1 MNQYVL
7 KGICAMSM
15 KTLPHGLW
23 PVMLNAFH
31 EDGSI
36 DLPGVDALTDWY
48 IERGSAG
55 LFACCGSSEMFH
67 LDDAERLEV
76 VQRVV
81 DRTGDRVPIVATGT
95 FGGPVEDQAAFVRR
109 MADTG
114 VGAVVVIV
122 CLLAE
127 QNENED
133 MLKRNMEQLLE
144 LTDPI
149 PLGLYECPTPYH
161 RLLSPGLFGH
171 LGSTGRFLYHKDTVC
186 DIDLLRK
193 KIDAVRQTPLGVY
206 NAHFETGLEGLR
218 CGAAGISPVAG
229 NVFPELFSWLC
240 AEYDEQPGS
249 AEEVQRMMTSL
260 APVVNNKYLVT
271 CKRYLQRIGLPITTR
286 CRSTDA
292 RLTAFDEGLIDGLET
307 SIVRFSDALGIN
319 RAQTV

>member
-1 MNQYVL
+1 MPRN
-7 KGICAMSM
+7 
-15 KTLPHGLW
+15 TLPHGLW

-36 DLPGVDALTDWY
+36 DWPGVDALTDWY

-67 LDDAERLEV
+67 LDDGERLEV
-76 VQRVV
+76 SRRVV
-81 DRTGDRVPIVATGT
+81 NRAGGRVPVVATGT
-95 FGGPVEDQAAFVRR
+95 FGGPVEGQAAFVRR

-114 VGAVVVIV
+114 VDAVVVIV
-122 CLLAE
+122 CLLAGRD
-127 QNENED
+127 ED
-133 MLKRNMEQLLE
+133 EEVLKRNMERLLE
-144 LTDPI
+144 LTDPV

-161 RLLSPGLFGH
+161 RLISPGLFGY
-171 LGSTGRFLYHKDTVC
+171 LGGTGRFLYHKDTVC
-186 DIDLLRK
+186 NIEVLRQ
-193 KIDAVRQTPLGVY
+193 KIDAVRSTGLGVY

-218 CGAAGISPVAG
+218 YGAAGISPVAG

-240 AEYDEQPGS
+240 AEYDRQPE
-249 AEEVQRMMTSL
+249 AAVEVQRMMTSL

-271 CKRYLQRIGLPITTR
+271 CKRYLQRIGIPITTR

-307 SIVRFSDALGIN
+307 SIERFTEALGIH
-319 RAQTV
+319 RTAAV

>member
-1 MNQYVL
+1 
-7 KGICAMSM
+7 MSTQ
-15 KTLPHGLW
+15 TLPRGLW
-23 PVMLNAFH
+23 PVMLNAFN

-36 DLPGVDALTDWY
+36 DWPGVDVLTDWY

-67 LDDAERLEV
+67 LDDGERLDV
-76 VQRVV
+76 ARRVV
-81 DRTGDRVPIVATGT
+81 SRSGGSVPVVATGT

-114 VGAVVVIV
+114 VDAVVVIV
-122 CLLAE
+122 CLLAGR
-127 QNENED
+127 NED
-133 MLKRNMEQLLE
+133 EDVLKRNMERLLE
-144 LTDPI
+144 LTDPV

-161 RLLSPGLFGH
+161 RRLSPTLFAH
-171 LGSTGRFLYHKDTVC
+171 LGGTGRFLYHKDTVC
-186 DIDLLRK
+186 DIDLLRL
-193 KIDAVRQTPLGVY
+193 KIDAVRQTRLGVY
-206 NAHFETGLEGLR
+206 NAHFETGLAGLR
-218 CGAAGISPVAG
+218 YGAAGISPVAA

-240 AEYDEQPGS
+240 AEYDGQPET

-292 RLTAFDEGLIDGLET
+292 GLTAFDEGLIDGLQT
-307 SIVRFSDALGIN
+307 SVERFTDALCLN
-319 RAQTV
+319 QARTA

>member
-1 MNQYVL
+1 MPRN
-7 KGICAMSM
+7 
-15 KTLPHGLW
+15 TLPHGLW

-36 DLPGVDALTDWY
+36 DWPGVDALTDWY

-67 LDDAERLEV
+67 LDDGERLEV
-76 VQRVV
+76 SRRVV
-81 DRTGDRVPIVATGT
+81 NRAEGRVPVVATGT

-114 VGAVVVIV
+114 VDAVVVIV
-122 CLLAE
+122 CLLAGRD
-127 QNENED
+127 ED
-133 MLKRNMEQLLE
+133 EEVLKRNMERLLE
-144 LTDPI
+144 LTDPV

-161 RLLSPGLFGH
+161 RLISPGLFGY
-171 LGSTGRFLYHKDTVC
+171 LGGTGRFLYHKDTVC
-186 DIDLLRK
+186 NIEVLRQ
-193 KIDAVRQTPLGVY
+193 KIDAVRSTGLGVY

-218 CGAAGISPVAG
+218 YGAAGISPVTG

-240 AEYDEQPGS
+240 AEYDRQPEA

-271 CKRYLQRIGLPITTR
+271 CKRYLQRIGIPITTR

-292 RLTAFDEGLIDGLET
+292 RLTDFDEGLIDGLAT
-307 SIVRFSDALGIN
+307 SIERFSDVLGI
-319 RAQTV
+319 RRTAAV

>member
-1 MNQYVL
+1 
-7 KGICAMSM
+7 MSTH
-15 KTLPHGLW
+15 TLPRGLW

-36 DLPGVDALTDWY
+36 DWPGVDALTDWY

-67 LDDAERLEV
+67 LDDRERLDLAR
-76 VQRVV
+76 RVV
-81 DRTGDRVPIVATGT
+81 SRAAGSVPVVATGT
-95 FGGPVEDQAAFVRR
+95 FGGPVADQAAFVRR

-114 VGAVVVIV
+114 VDAVVVIV
-122 CLLAE
+122 CLLAGR
-127 QNENED
+127 NED
-133 MLKRNMEQLLE
+133 EDALKRNMERLLE

-161 RLLSPGLFGH
+161 RKLSPTLFGH
-171 LGSTGRFLYHKDTVC
+171 LGGTGRFLYHKDTVC
-186 DIDLLRK
+186 DVDLLRL
-193 KIDAVRQTPLGVY
+193 KIDAVRQTRLGVY
-206 NAHFETGLEGLR
+206 NAHFETGLAGLR
-218 CGAAGISPVAG
+218 YGAAGISPVAA

-240 AEYDEQPGS
+240 AEYDGQPET

-271 CKRYLQRIGLPITTR
+271 CKRYLQRLGLPITTR

-292 RLTAFDEGLIDGLET
+292 SLTAFDEGLIDGLQT
-307 SIVRFSDALGIN
+307 SVERFTDALSLN
-319 RAQTV
+319 RTRTA

>member
-1 MNQYVL
+1 
-7 KGICAMSM
+7 MSM
-15 KTLPHGLW
+15 QTLPRGLW

-36 DLPGVDALTDWY
+36 DWSGVDALTDWY

-67 LDDAERLEV
+67 LDDDERLDV
-76 VQRVV
+76 TRRVV
-81 DRTGDRVPIVATGT
+81 NRTGGRVPVVATGT

-114 VGAVVVIV
+114 VDAVVVIV
-122 CLLAE
+122 CLMADSH
-127 QNENED
+127 ED
-133 MLKRNMEQLLE
+133 EETLKGNMERLLE
-144 LTDPI
+144 LTDPV

-161 RLLSPGLFGH
+161 RKMSPRLFGY
-171 LGSTGRFLYHKDTVC
+171 LGGTGRFLYHKDTVC
-186 DIDLLRK
+186 DIDQLRR
-193 KIDAVRQTPLGVY
+193 KIDAVRNTRLGVY
-206 NAHFETGLEGLR
+206 NAHFETGLAGLR
-218 CGAAGISPVAG
+218 TGAAGISPVAG

-240 AEYDEQPGS
+240 AEYERQPET

-271 CKRYLQRIGLPITTR
+271 CKRYLQRIGLPITTH

-292 RLTAFDEGLIDGLET
+292 RLTAFDEGLIDGLVR
-307 SIVRFSDALGIN
+307 SIERFSEALESE
-319 RAQTV
+319 RPVTV